1 MSEFDKFCESI
12 LKPVDTTIEYDPQ
25 ELAKGIEVEMEH
37 TTSKEAAEIIAKQ
50 HLAEDEHYYSKLE
63 KIHKD

>member
-1 MSEFDKFCESI
+1 MSEFDKLCEGILRSI
-12 LKPVDTTIEYDPQ
+12 DPTIEYNPQ

-37 TTSKEAAEIIAKQ
+37 TTSKETAEIIAKQ